1 MTLSD
6 CNYLAHVIVLWHMRA
21 LSKYKPPEAY
31 IRRGDL
37 TEHNFCITRLR
48 GLYLEELIHGGAYFG
63 ILRYLLSFS
72 FDFHGGHICNRS
84 RESLTPSILCS

>member
-1 MTLSD
+1 
-6 CNYLAHVIVLWHMRA
+6 MRA

-37 TEHNFCITRLR
+37 TEHFLR
-48 GLYLEELIHGGAYFG
+48 YACEGLIHGGAYFG

-72 FDFHGGHICNRS
+72 FDCRGGHICNQS